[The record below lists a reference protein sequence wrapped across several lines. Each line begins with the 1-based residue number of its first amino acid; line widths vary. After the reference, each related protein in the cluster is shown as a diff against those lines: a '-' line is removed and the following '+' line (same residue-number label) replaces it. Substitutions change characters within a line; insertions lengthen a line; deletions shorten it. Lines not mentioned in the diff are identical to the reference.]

1 MKLVKLTELF
11 NWHFRRSAKGG
22 SEIQLTFLACPK
34 KMKLDQVDLGS
45 GNYNDRFQNDL

>member
-11 NWHFRRSAKGG
+11 NWHFRGSAKGG

-34 KMKLDQVDLGS
+34 KLKLDQVDLGS
-45 GNYNDRFQNDL
+45 GNYNDRSQNDL

>member
-11 NWHFRRSAKGG
+11 NCHFRRCTKGG
-22 SEIQLTFLACPK
+22 SEIQLTFFSLSK